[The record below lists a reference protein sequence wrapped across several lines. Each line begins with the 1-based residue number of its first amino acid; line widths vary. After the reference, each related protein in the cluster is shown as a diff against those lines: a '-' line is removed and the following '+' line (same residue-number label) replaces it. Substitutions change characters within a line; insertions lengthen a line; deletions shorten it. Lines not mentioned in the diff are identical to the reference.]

1 MVEMQD
7 MSSKKLLAIL
17 SRYLWP
23 IDSGRKESLNHY
35 FKELHDS
42 YGYEIRIMCFMESS
56 QHYDP
61 NDLPEYI
68 KEITVLKDTGFAQK
82 LGNIF
87 VHSFLGNKWP
97 LQCSLYYC
105 KKNFQIIK
113 ERVERWK
120 PDVIFTEMIR
130 TCVYYKAFANCGAV
144 TIANLDDLLSKRYL
158 RQAKFNN
165 SKASIAGTYSE
176 KLPGIISKATQNKWV
191 RRSVLRLEAKRCEK
205 WECKYYELFDY
216 VLMTSDI
223 ERDELNLKMH
233 SNKALTLSVGVDC
246 EYYRQE
252 CNAKKDMMG
261 ISFLGNFAAAANT
274 DSLEL
279 IEREVLSKLTLD
291 YHFYV
296 IGNCPDQVK
305 SKFANNDR
313 IIFCGRVDDI
323 REYIKSTIVFLAPIA
338 YGTGIKT
345 KIVEAMAMG
354 MPVVTNSVGVEGLN
368 VQNGLELFISDD
380 PQELA
385 EITMRLLND
394 PELRR
399 KIGLRGQSYAL
410 EYHDWE
416 KIFKAFCEMS
426 L

>member
-1 MVEMQD
+1 

-23 IDSGRKESLNHY
+23 VDSGRKESLNDY
-35 FKELHDS
+35 FKELHEN
-42 YGYEIRIMCFMESS
+42 YGYEIKIMCFMESS

-68 KEITVLKDTGFAQK
+68 KEITVLEDAGFAQK

-87 VHSFLGNKWP
+87 VHSFLGSKWP
-97 LQCSLYYC
+97 LQCSLYYS
-105 KKNFQIIK
+105 KKNLHIIEDEVK
-113 ERVERWK
+113 RWR

-130 TCVYYKAFANCGAV
+130 TCVYYEAFADCGAV

-158 RQAKFNN
+158 RQAKFEN
-165 SKASIAGTYSE
+165 SKASIAGTYNE
-176 KLPGIISKATQNKWV
+176 KLPSIISKITQNKLV
-191 RRSVLRLEAKRCEK
+191 RRCILRAEAKRCEK
-205 WECKYYELFDY
+205 WECRYYELFDY

-233 SNKALTLSVGVDC
+233 ANKALTLSVGVDC
-246 EYYRQE
+246 EYYQQE
-252 CNAKKDMMG
+252 CNAKKDMTG
-261 ISFLGNFAAAANT
+261 ISFLGNFASAANA

-279 IEREVLSKLTLD
+279 IVRQVLPKLTLD

-305 SKFANNDR
+305 IKFANNDR

-323 REYIKSTIVFLAPIA
+323 REYIKSTCIFLSPIA

-345 KIVEAMAMG
+345 KILEAMAMG
-354 MPVVTNSVGVEGLN
+354 VPVITNSVGAEGLYVCYGRELLIAETPEDIARAVAFLFENPQVGQEIGDNAQKYAQEHNDWN
-368 VQNGLELFISDD
+368 VV
-380 PQELA
+380 
-385 EITMRLLND
+385 
-394 PELRR
+394 
-399 KIGLRGQSYAL
+399 
-410 EYHDWE
+410 
-416 KIFKAFCEMS
+416 FKTFKMMN